1 MKKYVVLGG
10 SGFIGKNLV
19 NRLSKENYVLVADRT
34 YSPEFETMKNVS
46 YMKFNFTDEES
57 FAPLL
62 YGTDTIIHLVSTL
75 FPKDGTENLITEISA
90 NVLSTIRLLED
101 TTGSNASI
109 LFVSS
114 GGTVYGEGGDF
125 PALEDDE
132 KHAFCGYALIKTMIE
147 NSLELYKHQHGLRYR
162 TVRLS
167 NPYGFMSNSGRM
179 QGLIPIMVNRI
190 LHGEPITI
198 WGDGQNIRDYIFID
212 DVIDAIESVLNYT
225 GKENV
230 FNVGT
235 GVGYS
240 INQILKLIT
249 EKLGLENIPE
259 IQYSSSRRC
268 DVRKNVLN
276 IERITKCTGWKPKT
290 GIEEG
295 IELVIR
301 EFKTKITLHSQRLN
315 AL

>member
-10 SGFIGKNLV
+10 NGFIGRNLV
-19 NRLSKENYVLVADRT
+19 NKLSRDNHVLVADRT
-34 YSPEFETMKNVS
+34 YSPEFEAMNNIS
-46 YMKFNFTDEES
+46 YKKFNFTEEES

-62 YGTDTIIHLVSTL
+62 DGADTIIHLVSTL
-75 FPKDGTENLITEISA
+75 FAKDGTENLAPEVSA

-101 TTGSNASI
+101 IAGRNVNL

-114 GGTVYGEGGDF
+114 GGTVYGEGGEF
-125 PALEDDE
+125 PALEDDS
-132 KHAFCGYALIKTMIE
+132 KHAFCGYALTKMMIE
-147 NSLELYKHQHGLRYR
+147 NTLELYQNQHGLRYQ

-179 QGLIPIMVNRI
+179 QGLIPIIVNRV

-198 WGDGQNIRDYIFID
+198 WGDGENIRDYIFID
-212 DVIDAIESVLNYT
+212 DVVDAIAAVLNYE
-225 GKENV
+225 GDENI

-240 INQILKLIT
+240 INEILNLVI
-249 EKLGLENIPE
+249 EKLSPE
-259 IQYSSSRRC
+259 KPPVIQYSSSRKC
-268 DVRKNVLN
+268 DIRKNVLN

-301 EFKTKITLHSQRLN
+301 ESRTKIRPSFS
-315 AL
+315 AIE